1 MVAPLLRVRPVDRL
15 EGLARRSQRGARLV
29 QEVQAVKSP
38 VSSDRRDG
46 MPFSERTMT
55 TVLAEIMRATYH
67 DDMPA
72 DAQNRILGLVQ
83 EAVGLDRQQRR
94 GAVDSA
100 GPFTSIAANERWREG
115 ERRIA
120 AKDAKIAELE
130 QVIRGLEAQHPRG
143 AVSSEDLDRLLRDVS
158 GYFAGAHV
166 NAGVV
171 LGEIRSRIKGLTTD
185 HPRGAAS
192 AALDEG
198 DQR

>member
-1 MVAPLLRVRPVDRL
+1 MVVAPLLRVRPVDRL

-38 VSSDRRDG
+38 VSSDQERLVERLTDAINERAGDG
-46 MPFSERTMT
+46 STGAVAIWHVREA
-55 TVLAEIMRATYH
+55 V
-67 DDMPA
+67 D
-72 DAQNRILGLVQ
+72 
-83 EAVGLDRQQRR
+83 AVGLSRVIEERDA
-94 GAVDSA
+94 AVDSA

-130 QVIRGLEAQHPRG
+130 RVIRGLEAQHPRG

-198 DQR
+198 EETR